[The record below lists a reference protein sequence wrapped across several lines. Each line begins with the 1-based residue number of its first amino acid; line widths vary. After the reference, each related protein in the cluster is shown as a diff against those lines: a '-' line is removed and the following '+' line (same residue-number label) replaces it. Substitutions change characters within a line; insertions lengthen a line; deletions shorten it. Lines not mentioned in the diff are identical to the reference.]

1 MNKAVIFIS
10 GNNEGKNKFEE
21 IIKSELKDNSKPSTE
36 DNKRFWIWNVNQN
49 NFISK
54 DTESWGWDGV
64 RDERHQ
70 EFVKKIVEM
79 ADNYYGFKFFYVGGM
94 VEKFKA
100 HNRANVLIIHST
112 DKKLQ
117 ERIMEESEAFSL
129 YVGRDSVECN
139 NFVDKFDKVIGLDSE
154 NFKEEVLGFL
164 KTLVNDTGWICPTSY
179 E

>member
-1 MNKAVIFIS
+1 MKAVIFIA

-21 IIKSELKDNSKPSTE
+21 VVKSELRDNSKPSTE
-36 DNKRFWIWNVNQN
+36 DNKRFWVWNVNPSN
-49 NFISK
+49 MISK

-64 RDERHQ
+64 RD
-70 EFVKKIVEM
+70 
-79 ADNYYGFKFFYVGGM
+79 YYGFKFFYVNGM

-100 HNRANVLIIHST
+100 HNKANVLIIHST

-117 ERIMEESEAFSL
+117 EKIMEESEAFSL

-139 NFVDKFDKVIGLDSE
+139 NFIDKFDKVIGLDSE
-154 NFKEEVLGFL
+154 NFKEEVLVFL
-164 KTLVNDTGWICPTSY
+164 KTLVSDTGWICPTSY

>member
-1 MNKAVIFIS
+1 MKAVIFIA

-21 IIKSELKDNSKPSTE
+21 VVKSELRDNSKPSTE
-36 DNKRFWIWNVNQN
+36 DNKRFWVWNVNPSN
-49 NFISK
+49 MISK

-64 RDERHQ
+64 RDEKHQ
-70 EFVKKIVEM
+70 EFVKKIVEL
-79 ADNYYGFKFFYVGGM
+79 ADNYYGFKFFYVNGM

-100 HNRANVLIIHST
+100 HNKANVLIIHST

-117 ERIMEESEAFSL
+117 EKIMEESEAFSL

-154 NFKEEVLGFL
+154 NFKEEVLMFL
-164 KTLVNDTGWICPTSY
+164 KTLVSDTGWICPTSY